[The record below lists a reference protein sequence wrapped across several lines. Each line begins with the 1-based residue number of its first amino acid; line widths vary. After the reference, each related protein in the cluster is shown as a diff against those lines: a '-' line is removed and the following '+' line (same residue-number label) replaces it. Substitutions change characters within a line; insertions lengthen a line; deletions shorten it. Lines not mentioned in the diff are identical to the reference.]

1 MSGQKPG
8 KCCLHPGQ
16 HRRPLIKDRSIP
28 NWTEEDN
35 RCQLQGHLCLTSF
48 SCLTLPSTC
57 ARLHTV
63 STPKIL
69 FLLNRTPFRLIFQMK
84 DNSSENSPK
93 KAVSCCWT
101 PSRLCK
107 KQTTLP
113 GLARSLC
120 ISICRCV

>member
-8 KCCLHPGQ
+8 QCCLPPGQ
-16 HRRPLIKDRSIP
+16 HRGPLIKGRYIP
-28 NWTEEDN
+28 KWTEEDN
-35 RCQLQGHLCLTSF
+35 KPQLQRHLCLTSF
-48 SCLTLPSTC
+48 SCLTLLSTC

-69 FLLNRTPFRLIFQMK
+69 FLPNRTPFRVILQMK
-84 DNSSENSPK
+84 ANSSENSLK
-93 KAVSCCWT
+93 KEVSCCWT

-113 GLARSLC
+113 ALAISLC
-120 ISICRCV
+120 VSICRCV